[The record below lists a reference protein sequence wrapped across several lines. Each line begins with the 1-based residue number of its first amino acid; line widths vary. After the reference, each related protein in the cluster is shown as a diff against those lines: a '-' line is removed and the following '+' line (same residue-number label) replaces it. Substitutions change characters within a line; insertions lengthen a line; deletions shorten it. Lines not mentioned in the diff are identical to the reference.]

1 METLREQETAAGGGD
16 GWGGGGGLHDE
27 KECQNAQERQELPVQ
42 SQTQPVWGRE
52 TERGG

>member
-1 METLREQETAAGGGD
+1 METLREQETAAGRGMGGA
-16 GWGGGGGLHDE
+16 HDE